1 MINGAIPLGP
11 SLIRWFLVRAQVPE
25 PTKQEN
31 DMAKTKQVNENW
43 NVSYSARERNSNEDI
58 KCVSMNWE
66 NRSAEEVM
74 ENLNTWLVACGYQ
87 LKVVQA

>member
-1 MINGAIPLGP
+1 MKD
-11 SLIRWFLVRAQVPE
+11 VQM
-25 PTKQEN
+25 T
-31 DMAKTKQVNENW
+31 KTKQVNETW
-43 NVSYSARERNSNEDI
+43 NVSYSARERNSGEDI

-87 LKVVQA
+87 LKVVHL

>member
-1 MINGAIPLGP
+1 
-11 SLIRWFLVRAQVPE
+11 
-25 PTKQEN
+25 
-31 DMAKTKQVNENW
+31 MAKAKQMNESW
-43 NVSYSARERNSNEDI
+43 NVSYNARERNSGEDI

-66 NRSAEEVM
+66 NRSPEEIM